1 MAASI
6 AVLETKQEKFLVQ
19 PRCVS
24 PIFLAAFTL
33 ASASASAMAVRLQ
46 AHERVIANLDAPI
59 FSNTKLMRAD
69 FASARIS
76 PAQFINVDAPVV
88 NFQRHKNAT

>member
-1 MAASI
+1 MAAPI
-6 AVLETKQEKFLVQ
+6 AVLETKREKFLVQ

-24 PIFLAAFTL
+24 PIFLAACTL
-33 ASASASAMAVRLQ
+33 ASASAMAQ

-76 PAQFINVDAPVV
+76 AAQFINVDAPVV
-88 NFQRHKNAT
+88 NFQRYKNAT

>member
-1 MAASI
+1 MAAPI
-6 AVLETKQEKFLVQ
+6 AVLETKREKFLVQ

-24 PIFLAAFTL
+24 PIFLAACTL
-33 ASASASAMAVRLQ
+33 ASASASASAMAQ

>member
-6 AVLETKQEKFLVQ
+6 AVLETKREKLLVQ

-33 ASASASAMAVRLQ
+33 ARTMAVRLQ

-76 PAQFINVDAPVV
+76 AAQFINVDAPVV